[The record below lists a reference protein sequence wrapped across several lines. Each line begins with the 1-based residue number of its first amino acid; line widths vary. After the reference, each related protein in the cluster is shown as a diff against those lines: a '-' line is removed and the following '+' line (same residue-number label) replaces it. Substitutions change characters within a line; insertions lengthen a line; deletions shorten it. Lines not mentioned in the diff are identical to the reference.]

1 MLSDISQYN
10 LPHDYIKDQEEF
22 VRNLTIDQHKELVNK
37 YIDPSR
43 MYYVIAGDAK
53 TQVPEL
59 KKLGLG
65 DPIMVEL

>member
-1 MLSDISQYN
+1 LSDISQYN
-10 LPHDYIKDQEEF
+10 LPPDYIKDEEEF
-22 VRNLTIDQHKELVNK
+22 VRNLTADKHNELVNK
-37 YIDPSR
+37 YIDPSK

-65 DPIMVEL
+65 DPIMVKF